1 MPKSTATTA
10 APVQTE
16 HYGFFLMPGFSII
29 SFAATID
36 PLRLANQLSGQNLY
50 EWHFYGPSDQT
61 VTCSTG
67 IQFTPTRMMR
77 DTEKVDRMFVVG
89 GIGAN
94 QVAEESLCS
103 WLRNLVR
110 DGVSIGA
117 TSTGSL
123 LLAQAGVLEGKTCTV
138 HWEERDRLTKAFP
151 NLNVSEELYEID
163 GNLMTCSGG
172 LSGLD
177 LILQLITL
185 QHGESLA
192 HQVAENCIHPNI
204 RPAHDKQRMKLQLRQ
219 HGSHPRLTQALE
231 LMREHLDDV
240 LTCDQICDR
249 IGLSTRQLERL
260 FRQHLNTSPTAYY
273 MSLRLENARQ
283 QLKNSA
289 LPIQAIARGAGF
301 SSTSYFSRCY
311 RKQFGVTPREART
324 GVHRMI
330 ELGER
335 D

>member
-1 MPKSTATTA
+1 MSKFTS
-10 APVQTE
+10 QTE
-16 HYGFFLMPGFSII
+16 HFGFFLMPGFSII

-50 EWHFYGPSDQT
+50 EWHFYGPKDQA
-61 VTCSTG
+61 VSCSTG
-67 IQFTPTRMMR
+67 MDFQPTRDMK
-77 DTEKVDRMFVVG
+77 DTVDIDRMLVVG

-94 QVAEESLCS
+94 EVAEESLCS

-110 DGVSIGA
+110 DGVSLGA

-123 LLAQAGVLEGKTCTV
+123 LLAQAGVLDDKICTV

-151 NLNVSEELYEID
+151 HLNVSEELFEID
-163 GNLMTCSGG
+163 GSLMTCSGG

-177 LILQLITL
+177 MILQLITL
-185 QHGESLA
+185 KHGESLA
-192 HQVAENCIHPNI
+192 HQVAEQCIHPNI

-231 LMREHLDDV
+231 LMRDNLTEV
-240 LTCDQICDR
+240 LTCDDICSR

-273 MSLRLENARQ
+273 MNLRLEYARQ
-283 QLKNSA
+283 QLKNST
-289 LPIQAIARGAGF
+289 LPIQKVARKAGF

-311 RKQFGVTPREART
+311 RKQFGLSPRDART

-330 ELGER
+330 ELGEKA
-335 D
+335 

>member
-1 MPKSTATTA
+1 MAIMSHQTPQ
-10 APVQTE
+10 VRTE
-16 HYGFFLMPGFSII
+16 HFGFFLMPGFSII

-36 PLRLANQLSGQNLY
+36 PLRLANQLSGQTLY

-77 DTEKVDRMFVVG
+77 DTDQVDRMFVVG

-110 DGVSIGA
+110 DGISIGA

-123 LLAQAGVLEGKTCTV
+123 LLAQAGILEGKTCTV
-138 HWEERDRLTKAFP
+138 HWEERERLTRAFP

-163 GNLMTCSGG
+163 GNLLTCSGG

-177 LILQLITL
+177 MILQLITL
-185 QHGESLA
+185 RHGESLA
-192 HQVAENCIHPNI
+192 HQVAEQCIHPNI

-231 LMREHLDDV
+231 LMRERLDDV
-240 LTCDQICDR
+240 LTCDQICEK

-283 QLKNSA
+283 QLKNTS

-324 GVHRMI
+324 GVHRII

>member
-1 MPKSTATTA
+1 MQLRPE
-10 APVQTE
+10 QF
-16 HYGFFLMPGFSII
+16 GFFLMPGFSII

-36 PLRLANQLSGQNLY
+36 PLRLANQLSGQTLY
-50 EWHFYGPSDQT
+50 EWHFYGPGDQT

-67 IQFTPTRMMR
+67 MQFPPTRKMA
-77 DTEKVDRMFVVG
+77 DTTGIDRMLVVG
-89 GIGAN
+89 GIGAH

-110 DGVSIGA
+110 DGIGLGA

-123 LLAQAGVLEGKTCTV
+123 LLAQAGVLENKTCTV

-151 NLNVSEELYEID
+151 KLNVSEELYEID

-177 LILQLITL
+177 MILQLITRK
-185 QHGESLA
+185 HGESLA
-192 HQVAENCIHPNI
+192 HQVAEQCIHPNI

-219 HGSHPRLTQALE
+219 HGSHPRLSQALE
-231 LMREHLDDV
+231 LMREHLKEV
-240 LTCDQICDR
+240 LTCEQICDL

-273 MSLRLENARQ
+273 MSLRLEYARQ
-283 QLKNSA
+283 QLKNSS
-289 LPIQAIARGAGF
+289 LSVQTIARQVGF

-335 D
+335 

>member
-1 MPKSTATTA
+1 MSQISAQPE
-10 APVQTE
+10 QF
-16 HYGFFLMPGFSII
+16 GFFLMPGFSII

-36 PLRLANQLSGQNLY
+36 PLRLANQLSGQTLY
-50 EWHFYGPSDQT
+50 EWHFYGPRDQT
-61 VTCSTG
+61 VSCSTG
-67 IQFTPTRMMR
+67 MMFQPTREMR
-77 DTEKVDRMFVVG
+77 DTVSIDRMLVVG
-89 GIGAN
+89 GIGAH
-94 QVAEESLCS
+94 QLAEESLCS

-110 DGVSIGA
+110 DGISLGA

-123 LLAQAGVLEGKTCTV
+123 LLAQSGVLDHKICTI
-138 HWEERDRLTKAFP
+138 HWEERDRLIKLFP
-151 NLNVSEELYEID
+151 HLNVSEELFEID
-163 GNLMTCSGG
+163 GNMMTCSGG

-177 LILQLITL
+177 MILQLITL
-185 QHGESLA
+185 KHGESLA
-192 HQVAENCIHPNI
+192 HQVAEQCIHPNI

-219 HGSHPRLTQALE
+219 QGSHPRLTQALE
-231 LMREHLDDV
+231 LMREHLTEV
-240 LTCDQICDR
+240 MTCDQICEH

-273 MSLRLENARQ
+273 MNIRLESARQ
-283 QLKNSA
+283 QLKNST
-289 LPIQAIARGAGF
+289 LPIQTVARNAGF

-311 RKQFGVTPREART
+311 RKQFGLTPRDART